1 MLVHCAKAA
10 TLRSLYIGV
19 VQEAAAAASAAV
31 HGMSPT
37 CYFRCIRGARWRT
50 WRSGSRQ
57 RGGSCRRLTSY
68 TSSSRKPA
76 CRTFRNPLRLSIIV
90 QPKANHKFADGV
102 AVKSGDATAATS
114 PRCPHLLLSIAA
126 LVPLQVARALQAMHS
141 LQPQPLIHRDV
152 KPHNV
157 LLRLRSADGG
167 NSRRRGRC
175 AVLGAQPV

>member
-1 MLVHCAKAA
+1 MLFP
-10 TLRSLYIGV
+10 LY
-19 VQEAAAAASAAV
+19 S
-31 HGMSPT
+31 
-37 CYFRCIRGARWRT
+37 
-50 WRSGSRQ
+50 
-57 RGGSCRRLTSY
+57 GGSLADLAQRLAAEG
-68 TSSSRKPA
+68 RQLPA
-76 CRTFRNPLRLSIIV
+76 SDVIHIFIQVTCLPHLPQSTPPFSCCPAQV
-90 QPKANHKFADGV
+90 NHKFADRV

-114 PRCPHLLLSIAA
+114 PRRPRLLLSIAA